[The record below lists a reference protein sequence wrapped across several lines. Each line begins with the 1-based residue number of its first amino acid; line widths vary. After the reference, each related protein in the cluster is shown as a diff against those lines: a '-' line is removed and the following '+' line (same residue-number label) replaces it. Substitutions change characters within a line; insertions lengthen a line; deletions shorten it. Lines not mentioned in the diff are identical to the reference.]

1 MSLEKSSRNMLILNI
16 LHCIALH
23 EPFALHC
30 NSYEWAVF
38 AFSPYKGGPTCSD
51 VANFSDLVLK
61 MSLAVVVSTVT
72 IRVTSSQILRS
83 RVPEDVETD

>member
-1 MSLEKSSRNMLILNI
+1 M
-16 LHCIALH
+16 
-23 EPFALHC
+23 FAI
-30 NSYEWAVF
+30 
-38 AFSPYKGGPTCSD
+38 SPYKGGPTCSD

>member
-1 MSLEKSSRNMLILNI
+1 MNLLRF
-16 LHCIALH
+16 IATHTNGQCLR
-23 EPFALHC
+23 FLLTK
-30 NSYEWAVF
+30 VVLLVR
-38 AFSPYKGGPTCSD
+38 D

-61 MSLAVVVSTVT
+61 MSLAVVGSTVT